1 MKSSLWIWSLA
12 ALIALGFIVPY
23 GVLADSEVWSG
34 PFLFWLIFGLLVYV
48 ILVRAVSR
56 WRV

>member
-1 MKSSLWIWSLA
+1 MKSSLWIWGLG
-12 ALIALGFIVPY
+12 ALIALGFLVPY
-23 GVLADSEVWSG
+23 AVLSDSQGWSG

>member
-1 MKSSLWIWSLA
+1 MKSSLWIWGLG
-12 ALIALGFIVPY
+12 ALIALGFLVPY
-23 GVLADSEVWSG
+23 AVMADSQAWSG